1 MQSENAINLEN
12 AIIATLTRRGIP
24 TEDEVQTLAESL
36 RRIPNF
42 AVDDS
47 EFGLVLRRIHSRL
60 QIDMDLGTAIV
71 EEYQP
76 WLPGRKAEIEPYYWD
91 RFEAYLKRDG
101 WPPRVVAKLDQVTDE
116 ILNLLGDPART
127 GNWERRGLVMGEVQS
142 GKTATYTALTC
153 KAADAG
159 YRLIILLTGTLE
171 NLRRQTQERL
181 DLGFV
186 GLDSSGWLVARE
198 RRTSEVG
205 VGEIN
210 RNRMAVVFTSRTRD
224 FNTNLVNQLNLR
236 IRDMAEPILLVVKK
250 HKRIL
255 ENLENWLR
263 AYNAGQSG
271 LIDTPMLLIDD
282 EADNASVNTN
292 SDAQNPTAIN
302 ERIRALLRMFSRNNY
317 VGFTA
322 TPFANIFIDPDT
334 ADDMRGHD
342 LFPRDF
348 IYALES
354 PTNYLGAQ
362 TIFGDG
368 AQFNYLRRIE
378 DAEPFFPVTHRASYV
393 VDALPPSLYDALRT
407 FILCNAIRDLR
418 GEGTSHRSMLVNV
431 SRFTNVQDQVSQL
444 LDLEVRQLQQDIR
457 NYSRLPV
464 DEALRN
470 KNISLLREQW
480 DREFRDAGAKWE
492 DVQMALVGAALPIVV
507 RSVNQRTG
515 AASLDFASHRQSG
528 LRVIAVG
535 GNSLSRGLTLEGL
548 CVSYFFRNT
557 QMYDTLL
564 QMGRWF
570 GYREGYGDLC
580 RVWLTDEAIH
590 WYAHIA
596 NATDELR
603 DEIRRMQAANLTPK
617 DFGLRVRS
625 HPDSLLVTARNKMR
639 TAREFERVVSVSGEG
654 LETPQL
660 RLDEDTIRANAAAT
674 EEFIQRLADAG
685 IRSESSEWGN
695 TIWRGVPKSHIAF
708 MLRRFVSH
716 PLDFVFQQDFL
727 AKFLEDTDEA
737 CLEHWDVAL
746 PNGSENETEF
756 AGVRYRPQ
764 KRRVTVNNSIKSIL
778 VSGSSRRV
786 GSRGIEREGMGVEE
800 VRRIENEYRLQH
812 GKKMIPDRAFRN
824 QRQRPLML
832 LHLTAPELDDKPLE
846 TDGKPLVALGL
857 SFPQFDDSKVAKRVG
872 YKINLIDFRNMFD
885 LERDD
890 EPEIEDDS
898 V

>member
-12 AIIATLTRRGIP
+12 AIIATLTRQGVP
-24 TEDEVQTLAESL
+24 TEYEVQILAESL
-36 RRIPNF
+36 RKIPNF
-42 AVDDS
+42 SVDDND
-47 EFGLVLRRIHSRL
+47 FALVLRRIHSRL
-60 QIDMDLGTAIV
+60 QIDMDTGTAIV
-71 EEYQP
+71 EEYEP
-76 WLPGRKAEIEPYYWD
+76 WLPARKPDIEPYYWE
-91 RFEAYLKRDG
+91 RFDAYLKRDG
-101 WPPRVVAKLDQVTDE
+101 WPPRVVAKMDQVSDE
-116 ILNLLGDPART
+116 VLNLLGDPTRSGA
-127 GNWERRGLVMGEVQS
+127 WERRGLVMGDVQS

-181 DLGFV
+181 DMGFV
-186 GLDSSGWLVARE
+186 GLDSSGWLARE

-255 ENLENWLR
+255 ENLENWLQ
-263 AYNAGQSG
+263 AYNAGQG
-271 LIDTPMLLIDD
+271 GHIETPMLLIDD
-282 EADNASVNTN
+282 EADNASVNTS

-302 ERIRALLRMFSRNNY
+302 ERIRSLLHLFTRRNY

-322 TPFANIFIDPDT
+322 TPFANIFIDPETEDE
-334 ADDMRGHD
+334 MRGND

-348 IYALES
+348 IYALEA
-354 PTNYLGAQ
+354 PTNYIGAEA
-362 TIFGDG
+362 IFGDSPEG
-368 AQFNYLRRIE
+368 NYLREIE
-378 DAEPFFPVTHRASYV
+378 DAEPFFPASHRSSYV
-393 VDALPPSLYDALRT
+393 VERLPPSLLEAQRT
-407 FILCNAIRDLR
+407 FILANAIRDLR

-444 LDLEVRQLQQDIR
+444 LDVEIRQIHQDIR

-464 DEALRN
+464 EQALRN
-470 KNISLLREQW
+470 QNISSLKETW
-480 DREFRDAGAKWE
+480 EREFVNAGPEWSE
-492 DVQMALVGAALPIVV
+492 VQSALAAAALPIVV

-515 AASLDFASHRQSG
+515 AASLDFAANRSAG

-557 QMYDTLL
+557 QMYDTLM

-570 GYREGYGDLC
+570 GYRGGYEDLC
-580 RVWLTDEAIH
+580 RLWLTDEAIH

-617 DFGLRVRS
+617 EFGLRVRA
-625 HPDSLLVTARNKMR
+625 HPDSLIVTARNKMR
-639 TAREFERVVSVSGEG
+639 TAREFERVISVSGEG

-660 RLDEDTIRANAAAT
+660 RSDEDTIIANAQAA
-674 EEFIQRLADAG
+674 EEFVNRLASAG
-685 IRSESSEWGN
+685 ITPQTSEWGS
-695 TIWRGVPKSHIAF
+695 TMWRDVPKSFVAF
-708 MLRRFVSH
+708 LLRRFVSH

-727 AKFLEDTDEA
+727 ASFLEDTNEP
-737 CLEHWDVAL
+737 CLQSWEVAI
-746 PNGSENETEF
+746 PNGDKDEDEF
-756 AGVRYRPQ
+756 AGIRYSPQ
-764 KRRVTVNNSIKSIL
+764 KRKVTVNSVTRSIL

-786 GSRGIEREGMGVEE
+786 GSRGVEREGLSSDE
-800 VRRIENEYRLQH
+800 VKRIAAEYRTKH
-812 GKKMIPDRAFRN
+812 GKKSIPDKEYRKHR
-824 QRQRPLML
+824 RRPLL
-832 LHLTAPELDDKPLE
+832 LIHLISPEVEGKSLD
-846 TDGKPLVALGL
+846 TYRKPLVALGL
-857 SFPQFDDSKVAKRVG
+857 SLPRFDDSKVAKRVT
-872 YKINLIDFRNMFD
+872 YKINLVDFRNMFD
-885 LERDD
+885 IEADD
-890 EPEIEDDS
+890 EPEVGDEN